1 MAAFELASFPG
12 LPIKSSE
19 KAQEKAAF
27 ASLGVFLNLLVSLS
41 SLNDNPN
48 LFPSPQVNPST
59 VDWPLEAALSG
70 SGFTGPETIVVKALT
85 TTCYPLTFH
94 PRKEGMVEVRESTLV
109 WLVIQLIAVGEFSCS
124 YCVTLTLSSSCPSL
138 LLNFSHSSFSPSSP
152 HLGCPSPGKHQ

>member
-12 LPIKSSE
+12 LLIKNWTVE
-19 KAQEKAAF
+19 GKRLHLQ
-27 ASLGVFLNLLVSLS
+27 SLGVFLNLLVSLS
-41 SLNDNPN
+41 LLNDTPN

-109 WLVIQLIAVGEFSCS
+109 WLVIQLIAVREFSCS
-124 YCVTLTLSSSCPSL
+124 YCVTFNFPFLFLSLPPPQFLPFLLFSFLTSSRV
-138 LLNFSHSSFSPSSP
+138 SFTW
-152 HLGCPSPGKHQ
+152 